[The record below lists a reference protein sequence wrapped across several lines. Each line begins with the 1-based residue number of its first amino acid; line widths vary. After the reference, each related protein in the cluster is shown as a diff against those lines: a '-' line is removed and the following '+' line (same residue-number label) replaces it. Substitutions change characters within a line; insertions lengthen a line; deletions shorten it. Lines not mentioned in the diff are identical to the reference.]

1 MPAVS
6 KQYSHAI
13 LIDKVTVAVMHR
25 AKVLEQLEEVR
36 KLERGGPMTQQGR
49 RILLAHP
56 FPNNIYI
63 LLPIYHFPHST

>member
-6 KQYSHAI
+6 KQYSHAV

-56 FPNNIYI
+56 
-63 LLPIYHFPHST
+63 